1 MTAEDEAPPLPPD
14 LSELAEQFPEWEF
27 SSDWTEAASG
37 PGWRNVTAR
46 HRTERV
52 RLQAHGPTGLAEM
65 LGQWGR
71 SRGPA

>member
-1 MTAEDEAPPLPPD
+1 MTANEQAPPVPPD
-14 LSELAEQFPEWEF
+14 LAKLAEDFPAWEF

-37 PGWRNVTAR
+37 PGFRHVSAR

-52 RLQAHGPTGLAEM
+52 TLTAHGPVGLREM

-71 SRGPA
+71 AAR